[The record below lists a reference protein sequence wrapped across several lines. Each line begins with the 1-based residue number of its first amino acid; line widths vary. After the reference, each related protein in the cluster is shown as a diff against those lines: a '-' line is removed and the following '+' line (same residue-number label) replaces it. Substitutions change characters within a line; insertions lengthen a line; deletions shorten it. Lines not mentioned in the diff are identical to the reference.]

1 MDSKQIHVTE
11 LKVGSYV
18 IFDGTPCIVRSIQTS
33 KPGKHGHAKCR
44 VEAIGIKD
52 GRKIIQVMPGHNKV
66 ESPIVEKRNA
76 QVLSISGDKANVMDL
91 ETYETFD
98 VTIPEELTGQI
109 VEGKEVLYW
118 VVMGERVLKQS
129 K

>member
-1 MDSKQIHVTE
+1 MHVTE
-11 LKVGSYV
+11 LRVGSYV
-18 IFDGTPCIVRSIQTS
+18 VLDGHACIIKSIQTS

-66 ESPIVEKRNA
+66 ESPIIEKRNA
-76 QVLSISGDKANVMDL
+76 QVLSISGNKANVMDM

-98 VTIPEELTGQI
+98 VNIPEEMQGQV
-109 VEGKEVLYW
+109 VEGGEVLYW
-118 VVMGERVLKQS
+118 VVMGEKILKQV